1 MPKSAYIGV
10 NDVAHK
16 IKKGYV
22 GVDGVARK
30 IKKAYIGIGG
40 VARPCWSGGALT
52 YYGKISGGMEFTRS
66 DYAGTHVGNYALFG
80 GGLQTD
86 WWSTGDCVSDVH
98 IIDSTLTYS
107 TSQTGLSI
115 ARRGLSATHVGD
127 YALFAGGNIDSELG
141 SNSYMSNVV
150 DAFSSKLI
158 RTNPS
163 SPLSHARVNMASTH
177 IGDYALFGGGYNYNS
192 FINTIDVYNTSLTKQ
207 ANKTLSRAKSDL
219 ASTHVGNYAIFAG
232 GRYNST
238 GSVYQ
243 ASACNMVDVYDNSLT
258 HSTQSSLSTGRYILS
273 ATHIDNYAIFAGGYD
288 SFYTNAV
295 DVYSDGMTKINT
307 VQNLTLA
314 TELPSAASVGGSF
327 ALFYLGNKHN
337 DSTGSDQHMI
347 DVYDVSLTKTVL
359 YDVNMGNVNT
369 HVGDYTISHYD
380 SSSAC
385 VFTVI

>member
-22 GVDGVARK
+22 IRQVMGNYV
-30 IKKAYIGIGG
+30 II
-40 VARPCWSGGALT
+40 
-52 YYGKISGGMEFTRS
+52 
-66 DYAGTHVGNYALFG
+66 AGTHVGNYALFG

-107 TSQTGLSI
+107 TSQTGLSV

-177 IGDYALFGGGYNYNS
+177 IGDYALFGGGYNYSS
-192 FINTIDVYNTSLTKQ
+192 FINTIDAYNKSLTRQ
-207 ANKTLSRAKSDL
+207 TRTLSRGKSEL
-219 ASTHVGNYAIFAG
+219 AAAHVGDYAVFAG
-232 GRYNST
+232 GYYSSSGST
-238 GSVYQ
+238 YQ
-243 ASACNMVDVYDNSLT
+243 YTNCNMVDIYSSSLT
-258 HSTQSSLSTGRYILS
+258 HSAQVGLSTARHKLS
-273 ATHIDNYAIFAGGYD
+273 ATHVGSYVIFAGGYD

-307 VQNLTLA
+307 IQNLTLA

-327 ALFYLGNKHN
+327 ALFYLGSKYN
-337 DSTGSDQHMI
+337 DSTGSDQYMI